1 MAGKLVDR
9 LAEKAAQTA
18 LLAAAAS
25 AAVAVVR
32 GLAGGG
38 RAVRG
43 RGRTVAVP
51 AAVVALALASEVAE
65 GALEVFLGRYSVVS

>member
-1 MAGKLVDR
+1 MDR

-18 LLAAAAS
+18 LLPTAAS

-43 RGRTVAVP
+43 RGRAVAVP
-51 AAVVALALASEVAE
+51 TAVVALALASKVAE
-65 GALEVFLGRYSVVS
+65 GALEVFLVMNSVMS